1 MLDDITD
8 YSTAQAGHVEAE
20 KEKSESPGSWRG
32 GEFILGHM
40 ASHGLFRDVA
50 RVRSCNAMSGE
61 RKIVEMNISIRV
73 LNRGES
79 AC

>member
-1 MLDDITD
+1 MM
-8 YSTAQAGHVEAE
+8 E
-20 KEKSESPGSWRG
+20 G
-32 GEFILGHM
+32 GEFILGHI

-73 LNRGES
+73 LNREKALVEPSGS
-79 AC
+79 TLKACVQSEQK